1 MSERGQGERE
11 RESGTHL
18 LLRALSF
25 RLNRDSTP
33 SQHHSSFQAGVLR
46 LTTTILGL
54 PVLGSAFRL
63 SHAMVALTGTAL
75 LSSSRASGTP
85 AYAGGSASAMTAAL
99 AKRFRGERNAWISF
113 TAFAFWLILL
123 RVHAMVARLA
133 ALQGGPSAAAATAAA
148 AAPAGPS
155 RRAGSGVASPPV
167 DRSSSAAAAAARAAA
182 KEAALAGGA
191 ASAPPLPRAEK
202 KGQ

>member
-1 MSERGQGERE
+1 VREDRERGGERAAHTFFFA
-11 RESGTHL
+11 RC
-18 LLRALSF
+18 LSV
-25 RLNRDSTP
+25 STSP
-33 SQHHSSFQAGVLR
+33 PTSQHHSSFQAGVLR

-133 ALQGGPSAAAATAAA
+133 ALQGGPSAAVATAAA
-148 AAPAGPS
+148 AVPAGPS